1 MSSVARHSRRSRC
14 GDALTVARIETSL
27 PRWPGW
33 RNLPRE
39 TRDTLFL
46 LAVIAW
52 TVLPHLARL
61 PWWCVALS
69 ALVLLWR
76 AYLALANLRLPG
88 RAPIAALLISAA
100 ALTLWSE
107 QSLFGKEAGVTMLVV
122 LMSLKTL
129 ELRARRDALV
139 VFFLGFFL
147 VLTHF
152 LYSQSLF
159 TALAMVVSVW
169 GLMTALVLAHM
180 PVGKPSLRQAGML
193 AARSAVFGAP
203 VMVALFVL
211 FPRIGPLWGTPQ
223 DALGR
228 TGLSGTLRLGG
239 VAEIANDDSIAFR
252 VRFDDGMVAQP
263 QNLYF
268 RGPVLSRFDGVEWR
282 RRTVGSFPEGS
293 RQAPEVRTLGAGLR
307 YQLTLEPIRLP
318 MVPVLE
324 VTPNTPAAAPQLDG
338 YTLWQ
343 RSDLQWQTD
352 RIITERVRFAAQAWP
367 RYEYGATLSADERLE
382 ALFLPPGY
390 NPRVIAWAAEFRREH
405 GLQGADAMTLSQA
418 VLAYIRAADF
428 SYTLA
433 PGFYGRDAIDEF
445 WLDRRAGFC
454 EHFAAAFVVVMR
466 ALGVPSRI
474 VTGYQGAE
482 RSPLDGYYIVRQ
494 SHAHA
499 WAEVWQPRR
508 GWQRVDPT
516 AAVAPERVASSRA
529 LEPAPGLV
537 AGALRTVSPELMQQ
551 LRDGWEALN
560 NSWNQWVL
568 NYSRTQQFDL
578 LQRMGFSAP
587 DWTTLGLI
595 VVVLAVAAAVA
606 GVAWALWDRY
616 RQDPWQR
623 LQTRVRGALAR
634 LGVQARAHD
643 PPRRLATMVRERL
656 GARSDLLAY
665 ELDALDR
672 ARYGPQ
678 ARRRPDPAW
687 WRRFAFEAA
696 RLRRSS

>member
-1 MSSVARHSRRSRC
+1 M
-14 GDALTVARIETSL
+14 ARIETSL

-33 RNLPRE
+33 RHLPRD

-46 LAVIAW
+46 LAVIGW

-69 ALVLLWR
+69 ALVLVWR
-76 AYLALANLRLPG
+76 AHLALANLRLPG
-88 RAPIAALLISAA
+88 RVPIAALLVSAVL
-100 ALTLWSE
+100 LTLWSE

-159 TALAMVVSVW
+159 TALAMLVSVW
-169 GLMTALVLAHM
+169 GLLTALVLAHM
-180 PVGKPSLRQAGML
+180 PVGKPSLRQAGAL
-193 AARSAVFGAP
+193 AARSALFGAP
-203 VMVALFVL
+203 VMVALFLL
-211 FPRIGPLWGTPQ
+211 FPRVGPLWGTPQ

-239 VAEIANDDSIAFR
+239 VAEIANDDAVAFR
-252 VRFDDGMVAQP
+252 VRFDGGMVAQP
-263 QNLYF
+263 EQLYF

-282 RRTVGSFPEGS
+282 RRPFGNGADAT
-293 RQAPEVRTLGAGLR
+293 RRAPAVRTIGAPLS
-307 YQLTLEPIRLP
+307 YEVTLEPIRLP
-318 MVPVLE
+318 LLPLLE
-324 VTPNTPAAAPQLDG
+324 ATPDTAESAPQLEG
-338 YTLWQ
+338 YSLTL
-343 RSDLQWQTD
+343 RPDLQWQTD
-352 RIITERVRFAAQAWP
+352 RLVTERVRFKAQAWP
-367 RYEYGATLSADERLE
+367 RFEYGATLDADERFE
-382 ALFLPPGY
+382 ALYLPRGF
-390 NPRVIAWAAEFRREH
+390 NPRVLAWATAFKREQA
-405 GLQGADAMTLSQA
+405 LQGADAITLGGA
-418 VLAYIRAADF
+418 VLDYIRRGDF

-466 ALGVPSRI
+466 ALGVPARV

-482 RSPLDGYYIVRQ
+482 RAPARGYYIVRQ

-499 WAEVWQPRR
+499 WAEVWQSRR
-508 GWQRVDPT
+508 GWMRMDPT
-516 AAVAPERVASSRA
+516 AAVDPDRVARSRP
-529 LEPAPGLV
+529 LEPAPGIV
-537 AGALRTVSPELMQQ
+537 AGALRTVSPALMQQ
-551 LRDGWEALN
+551 LRDGWEAVN
-560 NSWNQWVL
+560 NAWNQWVL

-578 LQRMGFSAP
+578 LKGLGFAAP
-587 DWTTLGLI
+587 DWATLGLI
-595 VVVLAVAAAVA
+595 VLLLAAGAAIAAA
-606 GVAWALWDRY
+606 AWALWDRH

-623 LQTRVRGALAR
+623 LQARVRDALAP
-634 LGVQARAHD
+634 LGVAARGCD
-643 PPRRLATMVRERL
+643 SPRRLAAMVRERL
-656 GARSDLLAY
+656 GEHSDLLAY

-672 ARYGPQ
+672 LRYGPQ
-678 ARRRPDPAW
+678 ARQRPDPAW
-687 WRRFAFEAA
+687 WQRFSFEAS
-696 RLRRSS
+696 RLRRARHGRAALRAG

>member
-1 MSSVARHSRRSRC
+1 MAW
-14 GDALTVARIETSL
+14 LETSL

-46 LAVIAW
+46 LGVIGW

-69 ALVLLWR
+69 ALVLVWR
-76 AYLALANLRLPG
+76 AHLALANLRLPG
-88 RAPIAALLISAA
+88 RVPIAALLISAV

-159 TALAMVVSVW
+159 TALAMLVSVW
-169 GLMTALVLAHM
+169 GLLTALVLAHM
-180 PVGKPSLRQAGML
+180 PVGKPSLRQAGGL
-193 AARSAVFGAP
+193 AARSALFGAP
-203 VMVALFVL
+203 VMVALFML

-239 VAEIANDDSIAFR
+239 VAEVANDDSIAFR
-252 VRFDDGMVAQP
+252 VRFEEGLAP
-263 QNLYF
+263 LPESLYF
-268 RGPVLSRFDGVEWR
+268 RGPVLARFDGIEWR
-282 RRTVGSFPEGS
+282 RRNGPLSG
-293 RQAPEVRTLGAGLR
+293 APVTTPGVRTIGLGLS
-307 YQLTLEPIRLP
+307 YQMTLEPIRLP
-318 MVPVLE
+318 LLPLLE
-324 VTPNTPAAAPQLDG
+324 FTPNTVGAAPQIDG
-338 YTLWQ
+338 YTLLL
-343 RSDLQWQTD
+343 RPDLQWQTD
-352 RIITERVRFAAQAWP
+352 RIVTERVRFAARAWP
-367 RYEYGATLSADERLE
+367 RYEHIAGLDADERAE
-382 ALFLPPGY
+382 ALYLPPGF
-390 NPRVIAWAAEFRREH
+390 NPRVAAWAAQFRREH
-405 GLQGADAMTLSQA
+405 DLQDADAMAITAA
-418 VLAYIRAADF
+418 VLAHIRSAGF

-433 PGFYGRDAIDEF
+433 PGYYGRDGIDEF

-454 EHFAAAFVVVMR
+454 EHFATAFVVVMR
-466 ALGVPSRI
+466 ALGVPARVI
-474 VTGYQGAE
+474 TGYQGAD
-482 RSPLDGYYIVRQ
+482 RSPLDGFYVVRQ
-494 SHAHA
+494 SYAHA

-516 AAVAPERVASSRA
+516 AAVAPERIARSRN
-529 LEPAPGLV
+529 LEPQPGLV
-537 AGALRTVSPELMQQ
+537 AGALRTVSPELMLQ
-551 LRDGWEALN
+551 LRASWEALN

-568 NYSRTQQFDL
+568 NYSRAQQFDL
-578 LQRMGFSAP
+578 LQRLGFHSP
-587 DWTTLGLI
+587 DWYTLGLI
-595 VVVLAVAAAVA
+595 VLGLAVAAALS

-623 LQTRVRGALAR
+623 LQTRVRDVLAP
-634 LGVQARAHD
+634 LGVQARLHD
-643 PPRRLATMVRERL
+643 TPRRLAQMVRDRL
-656 GARSDLLAY
+656 GERSDLLAY

-672 ARYGPQ
+672 ARYARD

-687 WRRFAFEAA
+687 WRRFSFEAS
-696 RLRRSS
+696 RLRRAH

>member
-1 MSSVARHSRRSRC
+1 MAW
-14 GDALTVARIETSL
+14 LETSL

-33 RNLPRE
+33 RHLPRE

-46 LAVIAW
+46 LAVIGW

-69 ALVLLWR
+69 ALVLVWR
-76 AYLALANLRLPG
+76 AHLALANLRLPG
-88 RAPIAALLISAA
+88 RAPIVALLVSAVV
-100 ALTLWSE
+100 LTIWTE

-159 TALAMVVSVW
+159 TALAMLVSVW
-169 GLMTALVLAHM
+169 GLLTALVLAHM
-180 PVGKPSLRQAGML
+180 PVGKPSLRQAGGL
-193 AARSAVFGAP
+193 AARSALFGAP
-203 VMVALFVL
+203 VMVALFLL

-252 VRFDDGMVAQP
+252 VRFEDGMVLQP
-263 QNLYF
+263 SELYF
-268 RGPVLSRFDGVEWR
+268 RGPVLTRFDGIEWR
-282 RRTVGSFPEGS
+282 RRATSMSAEPGNPAGM
-293 RQAPEVRTLGAGLR
+293 RTLGLGRR
-307 YQLTLEPIRLP
+307 YEMTLEPIRLP
-318 MVPVLE
+318 LLPLLE
-324 VTPNTPAAAPQLDG
+324 LTPNTAGAAPVLDG
-338 YTLWQ
+338 YTLTL
-343 RSDLQWQTD
+343 RPDLQWQTD
-352 RIITERVRFAAQAWP
+352 RIVAERVRFAATAWP
-367 RYEYGATLSADERLE
+367 RFEFGLALDGSERWEALYLPTGFNPRVAAWADEFRRREGLHGADAATLSA
-382 ALFLPPGY
+382 
-390 NPRVIAWAAEFRREH
+390 
-405 GLQGADAMTLSQA
+405 A
-418 VLAYIRAADF
+418 VLAHIRAAEF

-454 EHFAAAFVVVMR
+454 EHFATAFVVVMR
-466 ALGVPSRI
+466 NLGVPARV

-482 RSPLDGYYIVRQ
+482 RSSIDGYYVVRQ
-494 SHAHA
+494 SYAHA

-508 GWQRVDPT
+508 GWVRVDPT
-516 AAVAPERVASSRA
+516 AAVAPERVARSRN
-529 LEPAPGLV
+529 LAPQAGIV
-537 AGALRTVSPELMQQ
+537 AGALHTVSPELMLQ
-551 LRDGWEALN
+551 LREGWEALN
-560 NSWNQWVL
+560 NHWNQWVL

-578 LQRMGFSAP
+578 LQRLGFQSP
-587 DWTTLGLI
+587 DWYTLGLI
-595 VVVLAVAAAVA
+595 VLALAVIAALA
-606 GVAWALWDRY
+606 GAAWALWDRH

-623 LQTRVRGALAR
+623 LQGQVRDALAP
-634 LGVQARAHD
+634 LGVVARTHD

-656 GARSDLLAY
+656 GNRSDLLAY

-672 ARYGPQ
+672 ARYGPRS
-678 ARRRPDPAW
+678 RRRPDPAG
-687 WRRFAFEAA
+687 WRRFSFEAT
-696 RLRRSS
+696 RLRRAH

>member
-1 MSSVARHSRRSRC
+1 MAW
-14 GDALTVARIETSL
+14 LETSL

-46 LAVIAW
+46 LGVIGW

-69 ALVLLWR
+69 ALVLVWR
-76 AYLALANLRLPG
+76 AHLALANLRLPG
-88 RAPIAALLISAA
+88 RVPIAALLISAV

-159 TALAMVVSVW
+159 TALAMLVSVW
-169 GLMTALVLAHM
+169 GLLTALVLAHM
-180 PVGKPSLRQAGML
+180 PVGKPSLRQAGGL
-193 AARSAVFGAP
+193 AARSALFGAP
-203 VMVALFVL
+203 VMVALFML

-239 VAEIANDDSIAFR
+239 VAEVANDDSIAFR
-252 VRFDDGMVAQP
+252 VRFEEGLAP
-263 QNLYF
+263 LPESLYF
-268 RGPVLSRFDGVEWR
+268 RGPVLTRFDGIEWR
-282 RRTVGSFPEGS
+282 RRNGPLSG
-293 RQAPEVRTLGAGLR
+293 APVTTPGVRTIGLGLS
-307 YQLTLEPIRLP
+307 YQMTLEPIRLP
-318 MVPVLE
+318 LLPLLE
-324 VTPNTPAAAPQLDG
+324 FTPNTVGAAPQIDG
-338 YTLWQ
+338 YTLLL
-343 RSDLQWQTD
+343 RPDLQWQTD
-352 RIITERVRFAAQAWP
+352 RIVTERVRFAARAWP
-367 RYEYGATLSADERLE
+367 RYEHIAGLDADERAE
-382 ALFLPPGY
+382 ALYLPPGF
-390 NPRVIAWAAEFRREH
+390 NPRVAAWAAQFRREH
-405 GLQGADAMTLSQA
+405 DLQDADAMAITAA
-418 VLAYIRAADF
+418 VLAHIRSAGF

-433 PGFYGRDAIDEF
+433 PGYYGRDGIDEF

-454 EHFAAAFVVVMR
+454 EHFATAFVVVMR
-466 ALGVPSRI
+466 ALGVPARVI
-474 VTGYQGAE
+474 TGYQGAD
-482 RSPLDGYYIVRQ
+482 RSPLDGFYVVRQ
-494 SHAHA
+494 SYAHA

-516 AAVAPERVASSRA
+516 AAVAPERIARSRN
-529 LEPAPGLV
+529 LEPQPGLV
-537 AGALRTVSPELMQQ
+537 AGALRTVSPELMLQ
-551 LRDGWEALN
+551 LRASWEALN

-568 NYSRTQQFDL
+568 NYSRAQQFDL
-578 LQRMGFSAP
+578 LQRLGFHSP
-587 DWTTLGLI
+587 DWYTLGLI
-595 VVVLAVAAAVA
+595 VLGLAVAAALS

-623 LQTRVRGALAR
+623 LQTRVRDVLAP
-634 LGVQARAHD
+634 LGVQARLHD
-643 PPRRLATMVRERL
+643 TPRRLAQMVRDRL
-656 GARSDLLAY
+656 GERSDLLAY

-672 ARYGPQ
+672 ARYGRD

-687 WRRFAFEAA
+687 WRRFSFEAS
-696 RLRRSS
+696 RLRRAH

>member
-1 MSSVARHSRRSRC
+1 MAW
-14 GDALTVARIETSL
+14 LETSL

-46 LAVIAW
+46 LGVIGW

-69 ALVLLWR
+69 ALVLVWR
-76 AYLALANLRLPG
+76 AHLALANLRLPG
-88 RAPIAALLISAA
+88 RVPIAALLISAV

-159 TALAMVVSVW
+159 TALAMLVSVW
-169 GLMTALVLAHM
+169 GLLTTLVLAHM
-180 PVGKPSLRQAGML
+180 PVGKPSLRQAGGL
-193 AARSAVFGAP
+193 AARSALFGAP
-203 VMVALFVL
+203 VMVALFML

-239 VAEIANDDSIAFR
+239 VAEVANDDSIAFR
-252 VRFDDGMVAQP
+252 VRFEEGLAP
-263 QNLYF
+263 LPESLYF
-268 RGPVLSRFDGVEWR
+268 RGPVLTRFDGIEWR
-282 RRTVGSFPEGS
+282 RRNGPLPG
-293 RQAPEVRTLGAGLR
+293 APVTTPGVRTIGLGLS
-307 YQLTLEPIRLP
+307 YQMTLEPIRLP
-318 MVPVLE
+318 LLPLLE
-324 VTPNTPAAAPQLDG
+324 FTPNTVGAAPQIDG
-338 YTLWQ
+338 YTLLL
-343 RSDLQWQTD
+343 RPDLQWQTD
-352 RIITERVRFAAQAWP
+352 RIVTERVRFAARAWP
-367 RYEYGATLSADERLE
+367 RYEHIAGLDADERAE
-382 ALFLPPGY
+382 ALYLPPGF
-390 NPRVIAWAAEFRREH
+390 NPRVAAWAAQFRREH
-405 GLQGADAMTLSQA
+405 DLQDADAMAITAA
-418 VLAYIRAADF
+418 VLAHIRSAGF

-433 PGFYGRDAIDEF
+433 PGYYGRDGIDEF

-454 EHFAAAFVVVMR
+454 EHFATAFVVVMR
-466 ALGVPSRI
+466 ALGVPARVI
-474 VTGYQGAE
+474 TGYQGAD
-482 RSPLDGYYIVRQ
+482 RSPLDGFYVVRQ
-494 SHAHA
+494 SYAHA

-516 AAVAPERVASSRA
+516 AAVAPERIARSRN
-529 LEPAPGLV
+529 LEPQPGLV
-537 AGALRTVSPELMQQ
+537 AGALRTVSPELMLQ
-551 LRDGWEALN
+551 LRASWEALN

-568 NYSRTQQFDL
+568 NYSRAQQFDL
-578 LQRMGFSAP
+578 LQRLGFHSP
-587 DWTTLGLI
+587 DWYTLGLI
-595 VVVLAVAAAVA
+595 VLGLAVAAALS

-623 LQTRVRGALAR
+623 LQTRVRDVLAP
-634 LGVQARAHD
+634 LGVQARLHD
-643 PPRRLATMVRERL
+643 TPRRLAQMVRDRL
-656 GARSDLLAY
+656 GERSDLLAY

-672 ARYGPQ
+672 ARYGRD

-687 WRRFAFEAA
+687 WRRFSFEAS
-696 RLRRSS
+696 RLRRAH